1 MESYKRIEITVG
13 LFVFMGLLSMGYLA
27 LKLGQI
33 GGLGQSGYTV
43 EAVFQDAGGMRV
55 GGDVM
60 LAGVAIGRVDA
71 VALKDN
77 EEARLTLRINDGVK
91 ITSDSFA
98 SVRTKGIIGDRY
110 IRITPGM
117 EETYLEQGDE
127 IEETESAINI
137 EDLISKYIFTGKENL
152 SSEEE

>member
-1 MESYKRIEITVG
+1 MEAYKRIEITVG
-13 LFVFMGLLSMGYLA
+13 LFVFIGLLSMGYLA

-60 LAGVAIGRVDA
+60 LAGVVIGRVDA
-71 VALKDN
+71 ISLKDN

-91 ITSDSFA
+91 ISTDAFA
-98 SVRTKGIIGDRY
+98 SIRTKGIIGDRY
-110 IRITPGM
+110 VRITPGM
-117 EETYLEQGDE
+117 EEDYLEGGDE

-137 EDLISKYIFTGKENL
+137 EDLISKYIFSGKENL
-152 SSEEE
+152 NGKGQ

>member
-1 MESYKRIEITVG
+1 MEAYKRIEITVG
-13 LFVFMGLLSMGYLA
+13 LFVFIGLLSMGYLA

-60 LAGVAIGRVDA
+60 LAGVVIGRVDA
-71 VALKDN
+71 ISLKDN
-77 EEARLTLRINDGVK
+77 EEARLVLRINDGVR
-91 ITSDSFA
+91 ISTDAFA
-98 SVRTKGIIGDRY
+98 SIRTKGIIGDRY
-110 IRITPGM
+110 VRITPGM
-117 EETYLEQGDE
+117 EEEYLEDGDE

-137 EDLISKYIFTGKENL
+137 EDLISKYIFSGKENL
-152 SSEEE
+152 NGKGQ

>member
-1 MESYKRIEITVG
+1 MEAYKRIEITVG
-13 LFVFMGLLSMGYLA
+13 LFVFIGLLSMGYMA

-60 LAGVAIGRVDA
+60 LAGVVIGRVDA
-71 VALKDN
+71 ISLKDN
-77 EEARLTLRINDGVK
+77 EEARLILRINDGVK
-91 ITSDSFA
+91 ISTDAFA
-98 SVRTKGIIGDRY
+98 SIRTKGIIGDRY
-110 IRITPGM
+110 VRITPGM
-117 EETYLEQGDE
+117 EEDYLEEGDE

-137 EDLISKYIFTGKENL
+137 EDLISKYIFSGKENL
-152 SSEEE
+152 NGKGQ